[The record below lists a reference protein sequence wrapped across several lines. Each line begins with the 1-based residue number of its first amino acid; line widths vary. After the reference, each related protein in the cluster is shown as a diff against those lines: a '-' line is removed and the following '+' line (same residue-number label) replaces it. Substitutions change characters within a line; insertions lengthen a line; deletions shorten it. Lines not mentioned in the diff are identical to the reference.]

1 MIEVRYQTYLV
12 AKDTELVFPDDN
24 KELATY
30 LCNHVKDILYYIDQD
45 WYDDYLKYE
54 NSEDRLFYTL
64 EYYGD
69 GEYTVVEPGGLS
81 DFYFEVKM
89 DMSGKDLS
97 GIDGWSYLGELNNNT
112 YIYIK

>member
-1 MIEVRYQTYLV
+1 MIKVRYQTYLID
-12 AKDTELVFPDDN
+12 KDSKLLFPEDN

-30 LCNHVKDILYYIDQD
+30 LCNHIKDIVYYMSQD
-45 WYDDYLKYE
+45 WYEEYLQYEDYDDE
-54 NSEDRLFYTL
+54 VFYTL

-69 GEYTVVEPGGLS
+69 GEYCLVTPDGFS
-81 DFYFEVKM
+81 DCYFYIKM

>member
-1 MIEVRYQTYLV
+1 MIKVRYQTYLID
-12 AKDTELVFPDDN
+12 KDTELVFPDDN

-30 LCNHVKDILYYIDQD
+30 LCNHIKDILYYVDQD
-45 WYDDYLKYE
+45 RYDEYIRYEDYG
-54 NSEDRLFYTL
+54 EDVFYTL

-69 GEYTVVEPGGLS
+69 GEYCIVAPWCFS
-81 DFYFEVKM
+81 DCYFYIKM

-97 GIDGWSYLGELNNNT
+97 GIDGWSYIGELNNNT